1 MRILGLLFC
10 LILISNV
17 SDAQLLSGDLL
28 ESNRYLLSSF
38 DFKIKSSKE
47 GVMYY
52 EVAVNEQGKVTSQRF
67 LPKYSTLSSS
77 LNRMDAINYIKK
89 FEFLAGSLFPK
100 FQYVTVQINFVKE
113 DKEEIEIK

>member
-1 MRILGLLFC
+1 MKILTLLFTFT
-10 LILISNV
+10 LLSSFSN
-17 SDAQLLSGDLL
+17 AQLISGDLL

-38 DFKIKSSKE
+38 DFTIKSTRE

-67 LPKYSTLSSS
+67 LPEHSTLTSS
-77 LNRMDAINYIKK
+77 LCRMDAINYIKK

-100 FQYVTVQINFVKE
+100 FQYVIVQVNFIKEVKE
-113 DKEEIEIK
+113 EVNLR